1 MNIDLQINN
10 LLKKVLKKK
19 DRISYDKLN
28 KILLRD
34 SSNNKLRFNLAIIE
48 ENLGFTEN
56 AIK

>member
-34 SSNNKLRFNLAIIE
+34 SSNNKLRFNLA
-48 ENLGFTEN
+48 NN
-56 AIK
+56 